1 MEPVDRQLAG
11 TRRKPPYWR
20 YRELY
25 LMLIPVIAY
34 YVVFHYA
41 PMYGAQ
47 IAFKD
52 YKFNLGIIRSPWV
65 GFEHFQYL
73 FSLRSFKE
81 IFRNTILISTYKLI
95 FGFPAPIILAILL
108 NELRIIPYKKAVQTI
123 SYLPHF
129 LSWVILAAIFTQLLS
144 PSTGAVN
151 ILLTKL
157 GFDPIFFLGDKSWFR
172 SVLVFTSVWKGVGWG
187 SIIYLASIAGINPEI
202 YEAAIVDGAG
212 RMRRIWHVT
221 LPGLTPVITIL
232 LIFAIG
238 RLTLDDFDQIFNL
251 YNPSVYSVGD
261 VISTYTYRKGLI
273 ELQYSFSAAV
283 GLFQNAI
290 SLVLIVIVNWVTKRF
305 NEYGIW

>member
-1 MEPVDRQLAG
+1 MEAVDRHLAG
-11 TRRKPPYWR
+11 TRRKTPYWR

-34 YVVFHYA
+34 YVVFHYV

-144 PSTGAVN
+144 PSTGALN

-157 GFDPIFFLGDKSWFR
+157 GFEPIFFLGDKSWFR

-261 VISTYTYRKGLI
+261 VISTYTYRKGLVD
-273 ELQYSFSAAV
+273 LQYSFAAAV

-305 NEYGIW
+305 NEFGIW

>member
-1 MEPVDRQLAG
+1 MDAVDRQLAG
-11 TRRKPPYWR
+11 TRRKTPYWR
-20 YRELY
+20 HRELY

-34 YVVFHYA
+34 YVVFHYV

-144 PSTGAVN
+144 PSTGAFN

-157 GFDPIFFLGDKSWFR
+157 GFEPIFFLGDKSWFR

-251 YNPSVYSVGD
+251 YNPSVYAVGD
-261 VISTYTYRKGLI
+261 VISTYTYRKGLVD
-273 ELQYSFSAAV
+273 LQYSFAAAV

-305 NEYGIW
+305 NEFGIW

>member
-34 YVVFHYA
+34 YVVFHYV

>member
-11 TRRKPPYWR
+11 ARRKTPYGR

-25 LMLIPVIAY
+25 LMLILVVAY
-34 YVVFHYA
+34 YLVFHYV

-65 GFEHFQYL
+65 GLEHFQYL

-81 IFRNTILISTYKLI
+81 IFRNTILISTYKLL

-129 LSWVILAAIFTQLLS
+129 LSWVILGAIFTQLLS

-157 GFDPIFFLGDKSWFR
+157 GFEPIFFLGDKSWFR

-283 GLFQNAI
+283 GLFQNVI
-290 SLVLIVIVNWVTKRF
+290 SLALIVIVNWVTKRF

>member
-1 MEPVDRQLAG
+1 MEAVDRQLAG
-11 TRRKPPYWR
+11 ARRKTPYWR

-34 YVVFHYA
+34 YVVFHYV

-65 GFEHFQYL
+65 GFEHFEYL

-144 PSTGAVN
+144 PSTGALN

-157 GFDPIFFLGDKSWFR
+157 GFEPIFFLGDKSWFR

-261 VISTYTYRKGLI
+261 VISTYTYRKGLVD
-273 ELQYSFSAAV
+273 LQYSFAAAV

-305 NEYGIW
+305 NEFGIW

>member
-1 MEPVDRQLAG
+1 MP
-11 TRRKPPYWR
+11 RRKTPYWR

-34 YVVFHYA
+34 YVVFHYV

-108 NELRIIPYKKAVQTI
+108 NELRIIPYKKAVQTV

-144 PSTGAVN
+144 PSTGALN

-157 GFDPIFFLGDKSWFR
+157 GFEPIFFLGNKSWFR

-261 VISTYTYRKGLI
+261 VISTYTYRKGLV

>member
-1 MEPVDRQLAG
+1 MEAVDRQLAG
-11 TRRKPPYWR
+11 TRRKTPYWR

-34 YVVFHYA
+34 YVVFHYV

-108 NELRIIPYKKAVQTI
+108 NELRIIPYKKAVQTV

-144 PSTGAVN
+144 PSTGALN

-157 GFDPIFFLGDKSWFR
+157 GFEPIFFLGDKSWFR

-261 VISTYTYRKGLI
+261 VISTYTYRKGLV

>member
-1 MEPVDRQLAG
+1 MEPVERQLAG
-11 TRRKPPYWR
+11 ARRKTPYGR

-25 LMLIPVIAY
+25 LMLILVIAY
-34 YVVFHYA
+34 YLVFHYV

-81 IFRNTILISTYKLI
+81 IFRNTILISTYKLL

-129 LSWVILAAIFTQLLS
+129 LSWVILGAIFTQLLS

-157 GFDPIFFLGDKSWFR
+157 GFEPIFFLGDKSWFR

-283 GLFQNAI
+283 GLFQNVI
-290 SLVLIVIVNWVTKRF
+290 SLALIVIVNWVTKRF

>member
-1 MEPVDRQLAG
+1 MEAVDRQLADA
-11 TRRKPPYWR
+11 RRKTPYWR

-34 YVVFHYA
+34 YVVFHYV

-144 PSTGAVN
+144 PSTGALN
-151 ILLTKL
+151 ILLTRL
-157 GFDPIFFLGDKSWFR
+157 GFEPIFFLGDKSWFR

-251 YNPSVYSVGD
+251 YNPSVYAVGD
-261 VISTYTYRKGLI
+261 VISTYTYRKGLVD
-273 ELQYSFSAAV
+273 LQYSFAAAV

-305 NEYGIW
+305 NEFGIW

>member
-1 MEPVDRQLAG
+1 MAV
-11 TRRKPPYWR
+11 PPA
-20 YRELY
+20 LCQS
-25 LMLIPVIAY
+25 
-34 YVVFHYA
+34 
-41 PMYGAQ
+41 G
-47 IAFKD
+47 D

-81 IFRNTILISTYKLI
+81 IFRNTILISTYKLL

-129 LSWVILAAIFTQLLS
+129 LSWVILGAIFTQLLS

-157 GFDPIFFLGDKSWFR
+157 GFEPIFFLGDKSWFR

-283 GLFQNAI
+283 GLFQNVI

>member
-1 MEPVDRQLAG
+1 MEPVNKQLAG
-11 TRRKPPYWR
+11 SRRQTPYRR

-34 YVVFHYA
+34 YVIFHYV

-65 GFEHFQYL
+65 GFEHFEYL

-81 IFRNTILISTYKLI
+81 ILRNTILISTYKLI

-144 PSTGAVN
+144 PSTGALN

-157 GFDPIFFLGDKSWFR
+157 GFEPIFFLGDKSWFR

-290 SLVLIVIVNWVTKRF
+290 SLVLIVLVNWVTKRF

>member
-11 TRRKPPYWR
+11 ARRKTPYGR

-25 LMLIPVIAY
+25 LMLILVIAY
-34 YVVFHYA
+34 YLVFHYV

-65 GFEHFQYL
+65 GLEHFQYL

-81 IFRNTILISTYKLI
+81 IFRNTILISTYKLL

-129 LSWVILAAIFTQLLS
+129 LSWVILGAIFTQLLS

-157 GFDPIFFLGDKSWFR
+157 GFEPIFFLGDKSWFR

-283 GLFQNAI
+283 GLFQNVI
-290 SLVLIVIVNWVTKRF
+290 SLALIVIVNWVTKRF

>member
-1 MEPVDRQLAG
+1 MEPVERQLAG
-11 TRRKPPYWR
+11 TRRKTPYGR

-25 LMLIPVIAY
+25 LMLILVIAY
-34 YVVFHYA
+34 YLVFHYV

-81 IFRNTILISTYKLI
+81 IFRNTILISTYKLL

-129 LSWVILAAIFTQLLS
+129 LSWVILGAIFTQLLS

-157 GFDPIFFLGDKSWFR
+157 GFEPIFFLGDKSWFR

-283 GLFQNAI
+283 GLFQNVI
-290 SLVLIVIVNWVTKRF
+290 SLALIVIVNWVTKRF

>member
-34 YVVFHYA
+34 YVVFHYV

-283 GLFQNAI
+283 GLFQNVI

>member
-1 MEPVDRQLAG
+1 MKPVDRHLAG
-11 TRRKPPYWR
+11 TGRKPPYWR

-25 LMLIPVIAY
+25 LMLIPLVAY
-34 YVVFHYA
+34 YLVFHYV

-108 NELRIIPYKKAVQTI
+108 NELRIVPYKKAVQTI

-157 GFDPIFFLGDKSWFR
+157 GFEPVFFLGDKSWFR
-172 SVLVFTSVWKGVGWG
+172 SVLVFTSVWKSVGWG

-238 RLTLDDFDQIFNL
+238 RITLDDFDQIFNM
-251 YNPSVYSVGD
+251 YNPAVYSVGD
-261 VISTYTYRKGLI
+261 VISTYTYRKGLV

-283 GLFQNAI
+283 GLFQNVI
-290 SLVLIVIVNWVTKRF
+290 SLALIILVNWGTKRI

>member
-11 TRRKPPYWR
+11 ARRKTPYGR

-25 LMLIPVIAY
+25 LMLILVIAY
-34 YVVFHYA
+34 YLVFHYV

-65 GFEHFQYL
+65 GLEHFQYL

-81 IFRNTILISTYKLI
+81 IFRNTILISTYKLL

-129 LSWVILAAIFTQLLS
+129 LSWVILGAIFTQLLS

-283 GLFQNAI
+283 GLFQNVI
-290 SLVLIVIVNWVTKRF
+290 SLALIVIVNWVTKRF

>member
-1 MEPVDRQLAG
+1 M
-11 TRRKPPYWR
+11 
-20 YRELY
+20 
-25 LMLIPVIAY
+25 
-34 YVVFHYA
+34 
-41 PMYGAQ
+41 
-47 IAFKD
+47 
-52 YKFNLGIIRSPWV
+52 
-65 GFEHFQYL
+65 
-73 FSLRSFKE
+73 
-81 IFRNTILISTYKLI
+81 
-95 FGFPAPIILAILL
+95 
-108 NELRIIPYKKAVQTI
+108 
-123 SYLPHF
+123 
-129 LSWVILAAIFTQLLS
+129 LS

>member
-1 MEPVDRQLAG
+1 MEAVDRQLAG
-11 TRRKPPYWR
+11 ARRKTPYWR

-34 YVVFHYA
+34 YVVFHYV

-108 NELRIIPYKKAVQTI
+108 NELRIIPYKKAVQTV

-144 PSTGAVN
+144 PSTGALN

-157 GFDPIFFLGDKSWFR
+157 GFEPIFFLGNKSWFR

-261 VISTYTYRKGLI
+261 VISTYTYRKGLV

>member
-1 MEPVDRQLAG
+1 
-11 TRRKPPYWR
+11 
-20 YRELY
+20 
-25 LMLIPVIAY
+25 
-34 YVVFHYA
+34 
-41 PMYGAQ
+41 
-47 IAFKD
+47 
-52 YKFNLGIIRSPWV
+52 
-65 GFEHFQYL
+65 
-73 FSLRSFKE
+73 
-81 IFRNTILISTYKLI
+81 
-95 FGFPAPIILAILL
+95 
-108 NELRIIPYKKAVQTI
+108 
-123 SYLPHF
+123 
-129 LSWVILAAIFTQLLS
+129 
-144 PSTGAVN
+144 
-151 ILLTKL
+151 
-157 GFDPIFFLGDKSWFR
+157 
-172 SVLVFTSVWKGVGWG
+172 VGWG

-283 GLFQNAI
+283 GLFQNVI
-290 SLVLIVIVNWVTKRF
+290 SLALIVIVNWVTKRF

>member
-11 TRRKPPYWR
+11 ARRKTPYGR

-25 LMLIPVIAY
+25 LMLILVIAY
-34 YVVFHYA
+34 YLVFHYV

-65 GFEHFQYL
+65 GLEHFQYL

-81 IFRNTILISTYKLI
+81 IFRNTILISTYKLL

-129 LSWVILAAIFTQLLS
+129 LSWVILGAIFTQLLS

-157 GFDPIFFLGDKSWFR
+157 GFEPIFFLGDKSWFR

-283 GLFQNAI
+283 GLFQNVI

>member
-1 MEPVDRQLAG
+1 M
-11 TRRKPPYWR
+11 
-20 YRELY
+20 
-25 LMLIPVIAY
+25 
-34 YVVFHYA
+34 
-41 PMYGAQ
+41 
-47 IAFKD
+47 
-52 YKFNLGIIRSPWV
+52 
-65 GFEHFQYL
+65 
-73 FSLRSFKE
+73 
-81 IFRNTILISTYKLI
+81 
-95 FGFPAPIILAILL
+95 
-108 NELRIIPYKKAVQTI
+108 
-123 SYLPHF
+123 
-129 LSWVILAAIFTQLLS
+129 LS

-157 GFDPIFFLGDKSWFR
+157 GFEPIFFLGDKSWFR

-283 GLFQNAI
+283 GLFQNVI
-290 SLVLIVIVNWVTKRF
+290 SLALIVIVNWVTKRF